1 MIWWGTS
8 TVVNLIGLLPDAT
21 GLLERWV
28 VVRGGFCCS
37 LNAEWESLP
46 SSRFTFAPP
55 PPPQLGSSYIISRLW
70 CYIKDAWL
78 SCCLTQRGPPVWVEL
93 LLERGPNAQTRTQT
107 HTCYRVNAVELSQ
120 SRNLLFDRWM
130 WEAVTETKCFW
141 ERHREPS
148 GWTEIAS

>member
-46 SSRFTFAPP
+46 SSSFTFAP

-93 LLERGPNAQTRTQT
+93 LLERGPNTQTRTDT
-107 HTCYRVNAVELSQ
+107 HVIVWMRSSSLKAEICYLTDGCGRLSLRLNAPERDTE
-120 SRNLLFDRWM
+120 SRLAGQR
-130 WEAVTETKCFW
+130 
-141 ERHREPS
+141 
-148 GWTEIAS
+148 

>member
-46 SSRFTFAPP
+46 SSSFTFAP

-93 LLERGPNAQTRTQT
+93 LLERGPNTQTRTDT
-107 HTCYRVNAVELSQ
+107 HMLSCECGIC
-120 SRNLLFDRWM
+120 RNLLFDRWM
-130 WEAVTETKCFW
+130 WEAVTETKCSW

-148 GWTEIAS
+148 GWTEIVS